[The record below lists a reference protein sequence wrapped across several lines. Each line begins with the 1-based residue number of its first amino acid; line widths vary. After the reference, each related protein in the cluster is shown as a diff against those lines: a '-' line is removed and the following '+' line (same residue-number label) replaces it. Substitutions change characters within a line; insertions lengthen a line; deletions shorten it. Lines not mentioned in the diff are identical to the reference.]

1 MKTLLDSKKLKSA
14 PDGEVKLSVNEVSL
28 ISSISS
34 LLVLL
39 ISNVLSEFV
48 SNAGVKISKGRL
60 IPVEDGITTV

>member
-1 MKTLLDSKKLKSA
+1 
-14 PDGEVKLSVNEVSL
+14 
-28 ISSISS
+28 
-34 LLVLL
+34 LL